1 MKRKFIANKKAMS
14 IVISTVIII
23 AISITMSI
31 AIAFWAMGVGNSF
44 TRFEKIEFVSIYVDS
59 TTNQATAALSSVNAS
74 GGITGIMVT
83 NVGSGYTVIPSVSIV
98 NNVNGSGATARV
110 TGLSNGI
117 ITGITITNA
126 GTGYSMQN
134 PPTITIA
141 PPAVTAVPS
150 FPIYIQLKN
159 TGSAAATINNVFL
172 DGKPFSVVGATT
184 NLISGSAQSTVLQ
197 VGQRRNDFYIYLP
210 MGSTWSS
217 GDYVEIEIQTSAGR
231 QYSNTVL
238 LP

>member
-1 MKRKFIANKKAMS
+1 
-14 IVISTVIII
+14 
-23 AISITMSI
+23 MSI
-31 AIAFWAMGVGNSF
+31 AVAFWAMGIGNSF
-44 TRFEKIEFVSIYVDS
+44 TRFEKLEFVSIYVDT
-59 TTNQATAALSSVNAS
+59 TTNQATAALGSVNGV
-74 GGITGIMVT
+74 GGITSIMVT
-83 NVGSGYTVIPSVSIV
+83 NVGSGYRVVPSVSIASSG
-98 NNVNGSGATARV
+98 NGSGATARV

-126 GTGYSMQN
+126 GSGYSMQN
-134 PPTITIA
+134 PPVITIA
-141 PPAVTAVPS
+141 SPAVTAVPS

-184 NLISGSAQSTVLQ
+184 NLISGTAQSTVLQ

-217 GDYVEIEIQTSAGR
+217 GDYVEVEIQTSAGR